1 MIYHIEKTI
10 LLILAISLVLLLA
23 GCVASNE
30 KTSTGIVVTSPEV
43 AEIIAELGGLDQII
57 ARTQYCDYPQEMLE
71 IESIGDFSSIDI
83 ERVIDL
89 KPQIIF
95 VAAFEQQEFYDKL
108 QPFGIEVVKIHSNS
122 LEAYYD
128 NITLIAEKLGLSANS
143 ERLITKFKENIDDLT
158 LPANRPK
165 VYFEISS
172 NLGTVS
178 DNSFIGEL
186 IMKAGG
192 LNIFGDIKQDFFIAK
207 NEDLV
212 KANPDVIIALS
223 QVSREE
229 IVQRRGWN
237 NITAVQKGNIYTVDD
252 INIDTVMRTIPRST
266 QALQKFNQWFL
277 NHDKK

>member
-95 VAAFEQQEFYDKL
+95 VAAFEQQEFFDKL

-143 ERLITKFKENIDDLT
+143 ERLITNFKENIDDLT